1 MKRNVPPG
9 LKPGVIQPAKCGDEN
24 PRLPPECQRVI
35 AAVVQL
41 EPKLEQQDAARW
53 PSTVALKPERNQ
65 LQKNGS
71 RLLPPHR

>member
-1 MKRNVPPG
+1 
-9 LKPGVIQPAKCGDEN
+9 
-24 PRLPPECQRVI
+24 VI